1 MKSDE
6 IREMT
11 IAEIKERIKND
22 KEMLLKLKINH
33 HVSSLENPMKIKYA
47 RRTIARL
54 KTEVTKRE
62 SEEVVNTNSGKSE
75 TVSDVSADT
84 SDEAS
89 AKSEAQAKKPTR
101 TPDNDQSGGEAKTE
115 AVKEEQVT
123 SE

>member
-1 MKSDE
+1 MKSEE

-11 IAEIKERIKND
+11 IAEIKERIENE

-54 KTEVTKRE
+54 KTEVTMRE
-62 SEEVVNTNSGKSE
+62 SEGGDVVSSGKKEATKKASN
-75 TVSDVSADT
+75 VSADL
-84 SDEAS
+84 S
-89 AKSEAQAKKPTR
+89 SEAEAKGEPTAKKEEK
-101 TPDNDQSGGEAKTE
+101 SK
-115 AVKEEQVT
+115 AVEVEKVT

>member
-1 MKSDE
+1 MKSEE

-11 IAEIKERIKND
+11 IAEIKERIENE

-33 HVSSLENPMKIKYA
+33 HVSSLENPMKIKFA

-62 SEEVVNTNSGKSE
+62 QGEGVSESAGKKETAKTVSEVSAKTKVKEDKKSE
-75 TVSDVSADT
+75 VTKVT
-84 SDEAS
+84 
-89 AKSEAQAKKPTR
+89 
-101 TPDNDQSGGEAKTE
+101 
-115 AVKEEQVT
+115 KEEKVT